1 MCAKALLTRGR
12 KGLPADGERGFY
24 YPTATPR
31 STGRPNSFYNRTQ
44 TSDQGKHVPRH
55 VPCPVRT
62 CTVQLFGL
70 WPLE

>member
-44 TSDQGKHVPRH
+44 TSDQGSPAMCERS
-55 VPCPVRT
+55 CRD
-62 CTVQLFGL
+62 
-70 WPLE
+70 EDI